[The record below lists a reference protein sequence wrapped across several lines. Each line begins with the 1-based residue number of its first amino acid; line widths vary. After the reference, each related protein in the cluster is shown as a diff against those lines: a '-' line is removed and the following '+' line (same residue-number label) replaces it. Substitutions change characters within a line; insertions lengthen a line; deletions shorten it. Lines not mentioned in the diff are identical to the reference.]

1 MEIEGSTRTSVYSHT
16 RQVGFKMEEPTP
28 ISTSHDSYRNYM
40 KPTCPAPASAGPCQ
54 SRAKPVCPPLC
65 QADTGS
71 ACPVGRSSSGP
82 VEKGPFCPPP
92 CHCRSEVG
100 LTCPPPGVEQFCC
113 MQTPRLPSLLP
124 PLRTAL
130 YARYNTGDWHAA
142 TEEQFKTSDFSLK
155 GAVRYRADLNRI
167 MQDKDQLTRSMQA
180 ESRRDIGHRLT
191 DIHYWHS
198 ELTQELEQ
206 LLGVTCQL
214 KRGLERLQ
222 RALIETTQVPLQG
235 VYVNGKS
242 LKWRLCPVLITP
254 GGLGR
259 LGGVGKSFVHFMP
272 LVMLLG
278 TFLISQECLFH
289 REKRMGVD
297 LVHDLVE
304 TKLLEEIAMIRC
316 VKEKMKRLAG
326 KVESQ
331 LQANRVAQHELEKD
345 LTDKK
350 VAQEIDRKCFNL
362 RNTSEDISYFLG
374 VENID
379 GTVSVPES
387 WGKFSD
393 KNILHSQCH
402 RAASSR
408 LLEEVENIMEIS
420 SREMW
425 SKFND
430 VNVAFTRRI
439 AEMAET
445 KNRIQVHLAKT
456 LQETCETEN
465 AVLMLKQAIKEKEL
479 PKKVAQTCLE
489 QRTKRPNV
497 ELCRD
502 VPQLKLVNEV
512 HTIDDS
518 IETLKIR
525 MNEAQATLQLLAL
538 NRSRLQ
544 QELIVK
550 TNSLYIDKE
559 QCMGLRKTFP
569 STPRLIGYT

>member
-222 RALIETTQVPLQG
+222 RALIETTQVPLQ
-235 VYVNGKS
+235 
-242 LKWRLCPVLITP
+242 
-254 GGLGR
+254 
-259 LGGVGKSFVHFMP
+259 
-272 LVMLLG
+272 
-278 TFLISQECLFH
+278 ISQECLFH